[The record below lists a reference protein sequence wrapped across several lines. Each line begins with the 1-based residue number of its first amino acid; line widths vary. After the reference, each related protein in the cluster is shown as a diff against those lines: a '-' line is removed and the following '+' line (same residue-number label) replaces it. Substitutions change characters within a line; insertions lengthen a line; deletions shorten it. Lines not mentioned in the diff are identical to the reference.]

1 MTSDTI
7 LSVQSLSV
15 AFRQGEQSNLAV
27 DNVSFDLKKG
37 ETFALVGESGS
48 GKSVTA
54 MAITKLLPE
63 SITEYS
69 SGSVIF
75 ENENLLDKSESQ
87 LRQIRG
93 NRIGMIF
100 QEPLTAL
107 NPLHTVQKQIGEI
120 LRIHRGLNG
129 KPATTRIIELL
140 GLVGIPDPA
149 SRLGAYPHQ
158 LSGGQRQRV
167 MIAMAL
173 ANEPDIL
180 IADEPTTALDV
191 TIQKQVLLLLQELQQ
206 KLGMTVLLITHDLGV
221 VRRYAHRVGV
231 MTRGKLVEV
240 ADSEVLFTNPQHAYT
255 RALLDAEPKGLPVN
269 ARQDVTAI
277 MKVDSL
283 RVWFPVK
290 KGVFKHT
297 VGYIKAVDDISFTI
311 KRGHTLGIVGESGS
325 GKTTLVQALLKLT
338 GSSGSILFN
347 DQDLQPLNS
356 TEVRPLRKKMQIVFQ
371 DPFSSLSPRM
381 SIEEI
386 VAEGLVIHDIGTAAE
401 RADRVKQALA
411 EVGLDPEMRHRFPH
425 EFSGGQRQRIAVA
438 RALILDPELIVL
450 DEPTSA
456 LDRSIQAQLMDLLRS
471 LQDKHGFSYIFISH
485 DLKVVKT
492 IAHDVLVLKE
502 GKALEYGPAKSVFE
516 APQHPYT
523 VELLESAFAI

>member
-206 KLGMTVLLITHDLGV
+206 KLRTM
-221 VRRYAHRVGV
+221 
-231 MTRGKLVEV
+231 
-240 ADSEVLFTNPQHAYT
+240 
-255 RALLDAEPKGLPVN
+255 
-269 ARQDVTAI
+269 
-277 MKVDSL
+277 
-283 RVWFPVK
+283 
-290 KGVFKHT
+290 
-297 VGYIKAVDDISFTI
+297 
-311 KRGHTLGIVGESGS
+311 
-325 GKTTLVQALLKLT
+325 
-338 GSSGSILFN
+338 N
-347 DQDLQPLNS
+347 D
-356 TEVRPLRKKMQIVFQ
+356 K
-371 DPFSSLSPRM
+371 
-381 SIEEI
+381 
-386 VAEGLVIHDIGTAAE
+386 
-401 RADRVKQALA
+401 
-411 EVGLDPEMRHRFPH
+411 
-425 EFSGGQRQRIAVA
+425 
-438 RALILDPELIVL
+438 
-450 DEPTSA
+450 
-456 LDRSIQAQLMDLLRS
+456 
-471 LQDKHGFSYIFISH
+471 
-485 DLKVVKT
+485 
-492 IAHDVLVLKE
+492 
-502 GKALEYGPAKSVFE
+502 FE
-516 APQHPYT
+516 Q
-523 VELLESAFAI
+523 